1 MFRGQFTYS
10 VDAKGRISIP
20 ARLRKN
26 VAPEASDTFIMTQGT
41 AQCIEVFPL
50 DQWKIIEEKLKNLN
64 IYNPRHARM
73 LRITLQH
80 AQEDILDSQSR
91 ILVPQSL
98 LNYAKIDKDVLI
110 LGVLKKIELWN
121 PEIYKQYLNETEE
134 PYEQLAAEVMAL

>member
-10 VDAKGRISIP
+10 VDPKGRISIP

-26 VAPEASDTFIMTQGT
+26 VAPEANDTFIMTQGT
-41 AQCIEVFPL
+41 SPCIEVFPL
-50 DQWKIIEEKLKNLN
+50 DQWKIIETRLQALN

-73 LRITLQH
+73 LRLTLQH
-80 AQEDILDSQSR
+80 AQEDGLDTQSR

-98 LNYAKIDKDVLI
+98 LNYAKIEKEVLI
-110 LGVLKKIELWN
+110 LGVLKKIEFWN
-121 PEIYKQYLNETEE
+121 PDIYQKYIDESAE

>member
-26 VAPEASDTFIMTQGT
+26 VAPEANDTFIMTQGT
-41 AQCIEVFPL
+41 SPCIEVYPM
-50 DQWKIIEEKLKNLN
+50 DQWKVIEEKLHALN
-64 IYNPRHARM
+64 IYNPKHARM
-73 LRITLQH
+73 LRLTLQY

-98 LNYAKIDKDVLI
+98 LSYAKIEKDVLI

-121 PEIYKQYLNETEE
+121 PDIYQKYINESAET
-134 PYEQLAAEVMAL
+134 YEQIAAEVMAL